1 MIYCEGIILTYVE
14 KSKIHG
20 HGLFAKHK
28 MKKGYNFHIILNRVT
43 DEEYNKTGYK
53 EAEMFLADEYTWDL
67 RNSEYRF
74 LNHSDEPN
82 LDWYEDGERIRIEVL
97 KDVEENEELTID
109 YGWDEEDFE

>member
-1 MIYCEGIILTYVE
+1 MIYYEGITLTYVE

-20 HGLFAKHK
+20 NGLFAKHA

-67 RNSEYRF
+67 RNTDYQY
-74 LNHSDEPN
+74 LNHSEKPN

-97 KDVEENEELTID
+97 KDIEENEELTIH
-109 YGWDEEDFE
+109 YGWDEDDFE